1 MSSETIKKFKI
12 IKVPAE
18 KAYRKV
24 IFGMDE
30 SLDPK
35 KARHCTAAE
44 MPVVTMGIP
53 KKKYSRE
60 CPVTAP
66 SFSEIRLPLT
76 KPEYDITGKNIALFV
91 PQNSDTKV
99 GNLIN
104 DSCEYMLRKSR
115 LHSQELERVLKISRT
130 SNSLSSIKHMIKVI
144 QADRNLKL
152 SMHYML
158 LAEYARLVEPSD
170 EDPKPMQRFEEP

>member
-1 MSSETIKKFKI
+1 MSSETINKFKLMI
-12 IKVPAE
+12 PDE
-18 KAYRKV
+18 KTYRRV
-24 IFGMDE
+24 IFGIDE
-30 SLDPK
+30 SSEPK
-35 KARHCTAAE
+35 KTKHCIAAE

-53 KKKYSRE
+53 KKKYSRQ

-66 SFSEIRLPLT
+66 SFSEIRLPLK
-76 KPEYDITGKNIALFV
+76 KPEYDITGKNIGLFI
-91 PQNSDTKV
+91 PQHSDAKV

-170 EDPKPMQRFEEP
+170 EDPKPMQKV